1 MRQAHSLRRFMA
13 ALVLAST
20 AVGCAP
26 MAGRETPGEYVD
38 DVTISTK
45 VRTEIISELGLKQIG
60 VETMQNVVQLSGF
73 VDTAKIKTRA
83 GEIARSVS
91 GVKDVRNNLVVR

>member
-1 MRQAHSLRRFMA
+1 MA
-13 ALVLAST
+13 ALVLAG
-20 AVGCAP
+20 AAIACAP
-26 MAGRETPGEYVD
+26 IQGRETAGEYVD

-45 VRTEIISELGLKQIG
+45 VRAAIVSELGLKQIG

-73 VDTAKIKTRA
+73 VETPQVKTRA
-83 GEIARSVS
+83 GDIARGVT